1 MNLTFSRRA
10 KLQGIEHNTEFERR
24 IKRGDKIHTI
34 RKGDRWNPG
43 MKIHFYIGT
52 PRNPSSDPQ
61 RFFVNLGVAEFWAS
75 PYSTGKKGFRINS
88 KRDLFDKRLS
98 LFDPPN
104 TDYYLPVCAA
114 TEKIIMRNLRGE
126 WPTVQVGR
134 KMLTASEIV
143 TLSQNDGFE
152 LVEDFFDWF
161 RKPVRVIAYWSDVKG
176 KHVYKNEVP
185 DEFEGQIVHWTTH
198 LYNPETANVL
208 KV

>member
-10 KLQGIEHNTEFERR
+10 TLQGIEHNTEFERR
-24 IKRGDKIHTI
+24 IKRGEKIHTI
-34 RKGDRWNPG
+34 RKGNRWKPG

-61 RFFVNLGVAEFWAS
+61 RFFVNLDVADFWVHQW
-75 PYSTGKKGFRINS
+75 GKEKPVVQTKDFLIMRGLN
-88 KRDLFDKRLS
+88 

-104 TDYYLPVCAA
+104 IEYYLPAVANV
-114 TEKIIMRNLRGE
+114 EKIIIRNLRGE

-134 KMLTASEIV
+134 KILTAAEIV

-185 DEFEGQIVHWTTH
+185 DEFEGQIVHWTAFV
-198 LYNPETANVL
+198 YDSETAEKLTV
-208 KV
+208 

>member
-10 KLQGIEHNTEFERR
+10 TLQGIEQNTEFERR
-24 IKRGDKIHTI
+24 IKRGEKIHTI
-34 RKGDRWNPG
+34 RKGDRWKPG
-43 MKIHFYIGT
+43 TKIHFWMGT
-52 PRNPSSDPQ
+52 PRNPGSDPQ
-61 RFFVNLGVAEFWAS
+61 RFFVNLDVSEFWVHQW
-75 PYSTGKKGFRINS
+75 GKERPVIQTKDFLRMRGLN
-88 KRDLFDKRLS
+88 

-104 TDYYLPVCAA
+104 TEYYLPAVANV
-114 TEKIIMRNLRGE
+114 EKIIIRNLRGE

-134 KMLTASEIV
+134 KMLTAAEIV